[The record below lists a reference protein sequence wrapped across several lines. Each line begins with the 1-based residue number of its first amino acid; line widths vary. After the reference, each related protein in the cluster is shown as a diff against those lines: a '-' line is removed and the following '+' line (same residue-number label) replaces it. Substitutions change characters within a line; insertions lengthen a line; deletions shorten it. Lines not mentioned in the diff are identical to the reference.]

1 MDGVDS
7 PDLIEAG
14 TLVEVDDAYQDKY
27 YSLIRTAVP
36 GHAGRY
42 FVASLFTSE
51 LKDVRAEHATARI
64 TEIEREQDLSV
75 LAEAAEGWAKRSVVL
90 WWTENPPDGL
100 KVGTRAMVV
109 AAGKDS
115 ITFRPKSGGDVVVPI
130 AEFRIND
137 IEFERTSEEV
147 AEREQKLEK
156 NKDLTVL
163 TYQQAIGFL
172 AKVQLLAAWTSKAG
186 AAVPITVAKT
196 SADFEESCVAYL
208 MRNRTFRGTKQYAQQ
223 HVALVNGYTDSVDG
237 SPAIF
242 LRPGTQGA
250 GIEVHES
257 VHTLCNAKFEA
268 ETSFF
273 LSEGITEYFAR
284 TATAGTFDR
293 SDFYGTEHF
302 FVDRLVELNASTPQ
316 ILANLYFGG
325 DWAGFYQ
332 GLHDCAELV
341 SIRVLLDRAARR
353 PALRRPGLP
362 GGTQGRPRSAA
373 AAVSV
378 AIAGHA
384 RPVRCGRRITPGRA
398 CGRGHC
404 GSCRTSRG
412 QAGGAAGRLTGR
424 HFSLGRRVSDRSGGG
439 SEQVSGQDNW
449 GEPR

>member
-1 MDGVDS
+1 MPGPCKGRHYTDMTFRRGFVVITQSLFFPDIKDATGQPATVDGVDS

-14 TLVEVDDAYQDKY
+14 ALVEVDDAYQDKHC
-27 YSLIRTAVP
+27 SLIRTAVP

-42 FVASLFTSE
+42 FVAKLFTTD

-64 TEIEREQDLSV
+64 TEIEREENLAM
-75 LAEAAEGWAKRSVVL
+75 LAEAAEGWVERGVVL

-100 KVGTRAMVV
+100 EVDTRAMVV

-115 ITFRPKSGGDVVVPI
+115 ITFRPSSGGNVVVPI

-172 AKVQLLAAWTSKAG
+172 AKVQLLTAWTSKAG
-186 AAVPITVAKT
+186 AAVPITVAET
-196 SADFEESCVAYL
+196 SAVFEKGCVAYL
-208 MRNRTFRGTKQYAQQ
+208 MGNQTFQGGEVYAQ
-223 HVALVNGYTDSVDG
+223 HEAKLVNGYTDRVSG

-273 LSEGITEYFAR
+273 LSEGITEYFTR
-284 TATAGTFDR
+284 TATAGMFDR

-302 FVDRLVELNASTPQ
+302 FVDQLVKQNASTPQ
-316 ILANLYFGG
+316 ILANLYLGG
-325 DWAGFYQ
+325 DWTGFYQ
-332 GLHDCAELV
+332 GLYDCAELV
-341 SIRVLLDRAARR
+341 SIRVLLDRAAGGQ
-353 PALRRPGLP
+353 PYAALGYLKELKGDPEAPLRRY
-362 GGTQGRPRSAA
+362 Q
-373 AAVSV
+373 
-378 AIAGHA
+378 
-384 RPVRCGRRITPGRA
+384 
-398 CGRGHC
+398 
-404 GSCRTSRG
+404 
-412 QAGGAAGRLTGR
+412 
-424 HFSLGRRVSDRSGGG
+424 
-439 SEQVSGQDNW
+439 
-449 GEPR
+449 